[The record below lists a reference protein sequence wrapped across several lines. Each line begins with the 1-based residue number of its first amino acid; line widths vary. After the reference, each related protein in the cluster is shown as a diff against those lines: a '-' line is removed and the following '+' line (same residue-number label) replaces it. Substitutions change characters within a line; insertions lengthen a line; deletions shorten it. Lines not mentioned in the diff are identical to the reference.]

1 MVLPFDK
8 DLVHPVGNR
17 VVLAVEELEEKIGD
31 IVIAYA
37 QNDKRVQECGREIG
51 TVIALGPEA
60 FNNAYIKDP
69 SMKIGDKVLFVRYA
83 GVEYELKDGRIRV
96 MDDDKIYAKVQA
108 KE

>member
-1 MVLPFDK
+1 MLPIDK
-8 DLVHPVGNR
+8 ALVQPVGNR

-37 QNDKRVQECGREIG
+37 TNDKRVQECGREVG
-51 TVIALGPEA
+51 TIIAMGPEA
-60 FNNAYIKDP
+60 FNNAYIKDS
-69 SMKIGDKVLFVRYA
+69 SMSVGDKVLFVRYA

-96 MDDDKIYAKVQA
+96 MDDDKIYAKVQF